1 MIKFLIEYLKTLAFI
16 LKLVLF
22 VFGFVFAIFGPL
34 CLVIYFVSYWW
45 FLGYILTIPLFIV
58 LNNIKDI

>member
-22 VFGFVFAIFGPL
+22 VFGFLVAIFGPL
-34 CLVIYFVSYWW
+34 CLVIYFVSAWW
-45 FLGYILTIPLFIV
+45 FLGYILTIPLGIV